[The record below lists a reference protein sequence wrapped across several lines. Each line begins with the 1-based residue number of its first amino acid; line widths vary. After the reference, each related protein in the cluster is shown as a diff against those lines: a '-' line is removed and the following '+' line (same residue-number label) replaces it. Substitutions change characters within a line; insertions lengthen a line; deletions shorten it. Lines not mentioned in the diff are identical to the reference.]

1 MYNIQSKMPVEERE
15 DFLDEDPEIK
25 GQKIVLLSFISPE
38 NVLEKKEHF
47 FFENFLKDYDFQWK
61 TKNLEAFLAG
71 QVNEINKMI
80 EDKSNDLE
88 KNGMSTEADNLRNA
102 RISVEGLI
110 GGFQSYV
117 KKNMK
122 EITKTE
128 IKEAYDEFMF
138 RKQAELEDKFFAAN
152 DFKTTVRGLKVRGVY
167 ASQEEAAARARK
179 LRTLDSNFNILG
191 AYVGK
196 WISWDPAV
204 SQIEDHEYAEEQ
216 LNTLM
221 KKYKENEEATNEF
234 YRANKIKRPAKQ
246 FVETESLS
254 ESGVSDMFGS
264 AGDLAMSRKMEKATI
279 EVVKDEPEES
289 VTDSSA

>member
-1 MYNIQSKMPVEERE
+1 MPVEERE

-38 NVLEKKEHF
+38 NVLEKKEHY

-71 QVNEINKMI
+71 QVTEINKMI
-80 EDKSNDLE
+80 EEKSNDLE
-88 KNGMSTEADNLRNA
+88 KNGMSTEAESLRSS
-102 RISVEGLI
+102 RIEVDGLI
-110 GGFQSYV
+110 SGFQSYV

-128 IKEAYDEFMF
+128 IKEAYDDFMF
-138 RKQAELEDKFFAAN
+138 RKQSELDDKFYALN

-167 ASQEEAAARARK
+167 ATQEEAAARARK
-179 LRTLDSNFNILG
+179 LRTQDSNFNILG

-196 WISWDPAV
+196 WIAWDPAV

-221 KKYKENEEATNEF
+221 KKYKENEDATNEF

-246 FVETESLS
+246 FVEPESLG
-254 ESGVSDMFGS
+254 ESGVSDMFG
-264 AGDLAMSRKMEKATI
+264 ATGDLAMSRKMEKATI
-279 EVVKDEPEES
+279 EIVKDDVVES
-289 VTDSSA
+289 SSESTSESN

>member
-1 MYNIQSKMPVEERE
+1 MPVEERE

-102 RISVEGLI
+102 RLSVEGLI
-110 GGFQSYV
+110 GGFQAYV

-196 WISWDPAV
+196 WIAWDPAV
-204 SQIEDHEYAEEQ
+204 SQIDDHEYAEEQ

-254 ESGVSDMFGS
+254 ESGVSDMFG
-264 AGDLAMSRKMEKATI
+264 ATADLAMSRKMEKATI
-279 EVVKDEPEES
+279 EVVKDEPEE
-289 VTDSSA
+289 TA

>member
-1 MYNIQSKMPVEERE
+1 MPVEERE

-38 NVLEKKEHF
+38 SVLEKKEHY

-71 QVNEINKMI
+71 QVSDINKLI
-80 EDKSNDLE
+80 EEKSNDLE
-88 KNGMSTEADNLRNA
+88 KNGMSTEAETLRNS
-102 RISVEGLI
+102 RIAVDGLI
-110 GGFQSYV
+110 NGFQSYV

-138 RKQAELEDKFFAAN
+138 RKQAELEDKFYAMN

-221 KKYKENEEATNEF
+221 QKYKENEDATNEF
-234 YRANKIKRPAKQ
+234 YRANKIKRPEKQ
-246 FVETESLS
+246 FVESESLS
-254 ESGVSDMFGS
+254 ESGVGDMFG
-264 AGDLAMSRKMEKATI
+264 ATADLAMSRKMGQSTI
-279 EVVKDEPEES
+279 EIVKDDTVES
-289 VTDSSA
+289 TGETIDSI

>member
-1 MYNIQSKMPVEERE
+1 MPVEERE

-196 WISWDPAV
+196 WISWDPSV
-204 SQIEDHEYAEEQ
+204 SQIDDHEYAEEQ

-254 ESGVSDMFGS
+254 ESGVSDMFG
-264 AGDLAMSRKMEKATI
+264 ATADLAMSRKMEKATI
-279 EVVKDEPEES
+279 EVVKDEPEE
-289 VTDSSA
+289 TA

>member
-1 MYNIQSKMPVEERE
+1 MPVEERE